1 MPKAKG
7 PKVELPDAL
16 ASELASAQ
24 EESPAEEPEGEEA
37 AAADSSSESE
47 LEELRDR
54 YLRLAAEFENFRRR
68 TLRERQE
75 LQNYATENLIKDLL
89 LTVDNLERALG
100 HARQQE
106 EGGEIKNLLE
116 GVELT
121 YRSLMQLLEKAGV
134 RVVGAEGETFD
145 PSVHEAI
152 RQVPSEEHPPGTVI
166 EVFQKGY
173 LMKDRLLRPALVAV
187 SAPSENGSD

>member
-1 MPKAKG
+1 
-7 PKVELPDAL
+7 
-16 ASELASAQ
+16 
-24 EESPAEEPEGEEA
+24 
-37 AAADSSSESE
+37 
-47 LEELRDR
+47 
-54 YLRLAAEFENFRRR
+54 
-68 TLRERQE
+68 
-75 LQNYATENLIKDLL
+75 
-89 LTVDNLERALG
+89 
-100 HARQQE
+100 
-106 EGGEIKNLLE
+106 
-116 GVELT
+116 
-121 YRSLMQLLEKAGV
+121 MQLLEKAGV